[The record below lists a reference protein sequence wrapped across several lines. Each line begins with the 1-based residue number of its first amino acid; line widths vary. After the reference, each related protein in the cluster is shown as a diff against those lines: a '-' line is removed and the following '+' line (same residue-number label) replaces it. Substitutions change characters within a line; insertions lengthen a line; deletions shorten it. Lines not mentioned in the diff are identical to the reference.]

1 MKKFIFSTALLIGS
15 GLALSNVATGHGGTY
30 RGPGDT
36 VPPAAGGGGAGG
48 PATPGTPAPGSP
60 ASPSPG
66 SPGSPAPASPG
77 SPGAGPAAGGASVTG
92 GGDFGPDLTLWSFWW
107 EFNKDPYINLK
118 AAIKAGGTTTGSGDW
133 FLGRGEETE
142 ARDSMA
148 PSAQDIQNKIVP
160 ALLKALENET
170 HNDIVTGSM
179 MALAKIGDETDA
191 EGNSKFADIF
201 TGFLTDGNQEIAE
214 TASIALGILANDAS
228 VSILN
233 DLLQDTPAGRKLVG
247 SNEVNN
253 RTRAFSAYG
262 LALVGSRTQEE
273 VIRQSI
279 FASLQSTLESDDSS
293 TRDIKVA
300 CLIAMGLVPIQKL
313 GYDSAEMADGAEAE
327 AEADAQAQAGVVTRE
342 GQINYLLEYF
352 LDDANHY
359 NVRAHAPTA
368 VCRLLEGTGNE
379 EAKEAAAKVFLKT
392 MKGKDK
398 KVVTQSCALA
408 LGQLGDADPDGIDKE
423 IRKAL
428 MSVKDTVTDTQAR
441 NFAVIALAQA
451 ASRKDSGDPSAAI
464 KEVSK
469 YFMKELSRG
478 KVAVRPWTA
487 LAIGIFGREL
497 GVDVPADLIGALK
510 MQLADERTPLVGAY
524 AIGAGILGDADFTE
538 LLLDKLDN
546 INDNEARGYLCVA
559 LGMIGADEAK
569 LPIKEIVDD
578 SSYKPALLQ
587 QAAIALGLLGD
598 KGVVDELID
607 TLQSSKSLS
616 TQAALS
622 AALGFI
628 GDKRSIDPLVELLEN
643 KEITDTARGFA
654 AVALGIVAD
663 KEDLPWNSK
672 IATDLNYR
680 ASTVTLNESGGTG
693 VLNIL

>member
-1 MKKFIFSTALLIGS
+1 MKKLIFSTALLIGG
-15 GLALSNVATGHGGTY
+15 GLALSNVAAGHGGTY

-36 VPPAAGGGGAGG
+36 VPPAAGGGGGGG
-48 PATPGTPAPGSP
+48 PASPGTPGGGSP

-66 SPGSPAPASPG
+66 SPGSPGPASPG
-77 SPGAGPAAGGASVTG
+77 SPGGGPAGGGASATG
-92 GGDFGPDLTLWSFWW
+92 GGDTGPDLTLWSFWW

-118 AAIKAGGTTTGSGDW
+118 DAINAGGTTTGSGDW

-160 ALLKALENET
+160 ALLTALENES

-191 EGNSKFADIF
+191 EGNSKFAEIF

-300 CLIAMGLVPIQKL
+300 CLIAMGLVPMQKL
-313 GYDSAEMADGAEAE
+313 GYDAAEVVEGAEAD
-327 AEADAQAQAGVVTRE
+327 ADAQAQAGVITRE

-352 LDDANHY
+352 QNDRNHY

-368 VCRLLEGTGNE
+368 VCRLLEGTANE
-379 EAKEAAAKVFLKT
+379 TAKEAAADIFLKT
-392 MKGKDK
+392 LKSKDK
-398 KVVTQSCALA
+398 KVVIQSCTLA

-451 ASRKDSGDPSAAI
+451 ASRKDSGDPSSAI

-487 LAIGIFGREL
+487 IAIGIFGREL
-497 GVDVPADLIGALK
+497 GVDAPADLIGALK

-546 INDNEARGYLCVA
+546 INDSEARGYLCVA
-559 LGMIGADEAK
+559 LGMIRADEAK
-569 LPIKEIVDD
+569 VPIKEIVDD

-693 VLNIL
+693 ILNIL